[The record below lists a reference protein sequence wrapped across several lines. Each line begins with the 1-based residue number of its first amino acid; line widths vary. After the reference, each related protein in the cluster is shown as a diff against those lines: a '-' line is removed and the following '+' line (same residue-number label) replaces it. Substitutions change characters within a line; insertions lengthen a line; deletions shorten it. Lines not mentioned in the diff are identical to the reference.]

1 MIDGVT
7 NSDAIPVLERLMQFA
22 GRRHKLI
29 VNNIANLST
38 PNFRPQDLDVAAF
51 QAMLG
56 EAVDRRRAEHGNS
69 GGALDMEG
77 SSQLEF
83 TKHGLEIRPE
93 ASGENILFHDG
104 NDRNLER
111 IMQNLVENASTFRM
125 AADFLRSR
133 FDLINTA
140 IRERI

>member
-7 NSDAIPVLERLMQFA
+7 NSDAIPALEKLMQFA
-22 GRRHKLI
+22 GRRHTLI

-38 PNFRPQDLDVAAF
+38 PGFRPTDLDVESF

-56 EAVDRRRAEHGNS
+56 EGIDERRKANGA
-69 GGALDMEG
+69 GGGDLNLKSTRELDFSNNRLEVTPQAL
-77 SSQLEF
+77 
-83 TKHGLEIRPE
+83 
-93 ASGENILFHDG
+93 GENILFHDG

-111 IMQNLVENASTFRM
+111 IMQDLIENASTFRM
-125 AADFLRSR
+125 AADFFRSR
-133 FDLINTA
+133 MDLINTA